1 MSKRAVLTAIWWSW
15 GLLLILLLAALSLQP
30 RLFGEDVPKVWQW
43 FLPNILPAMTM
54 VGFTA
59 YAAPPPSQ
67 APPGAIFAMALAVSC
82 LYLLVLTVSVVGT
95 LFAPHP
101 LDFVTMTSLWLAP
114 LQGFAT
120 AGLALFF
127 AKK

>member
-1 MSKRAVLTAIWWSW
+1 MSQRAVLTAVWWTW

-30 RLFGEDVPKVWQW
+30 RLFGDDTTKVWQW

-59 YAAPPPSQ
+59 YAAPPRPQS
-67 APPGAIFAMALAVSC
+67 ASGGLFGMALAVSC
-82 LYLLVLTVSVVGT
+82 TYLAVLTVSVLGT

-101 LDFVTMTSLWLAP
+101 LEFVTMTSLWLAP

-127 AKK
+127 VKK